1 VTIGALLQEC
11 DSAQNRVALPNP
23 QACAWDGACAWGW
36 MKLLKRGRYVRI
48 AKTLTAAAALA
59 LAGGSIAAQA
69 EPVRTAAPASEESE
83 LAGLSYG
90 TQFLALALIAGVI
103 AGAYALADSGD
114 DDAVSN

>member
-1 VTIGALLQEC
+1 
-11 DSAQNRVALPNP
+11 
-23 QACAWDGACAWGW
+23 
-36 MKLLKRGRYVRI
+36 VRI

>member
-1 VTIGALLQEC
+1 
-11 DSAQNRVALPNP
+11 
-23 QACAWDGACAWGW
+23 
-36 MKLLKRGRYVRI
+36 MRI

-59 LAGGSIAAQA
+59 LAAQA